1 MYLEQTVKF
10 RGKEALNLAQKGH
23 TEGIENRKRNWKV
36 QLLKIT
42 RGQKNLR
49 TWKLRSIS
57 YFETMITTDNLGQ
70 VWWCPPRAIC
80 SSHTPRSLCSTT
92 LEMSGLM
99 IPAQGYLSQPESLV
113 FVLQTTETWSGR
125 TRNSKSLTKL
135 LLRVE
140 CLHLQNNSWRCTNI
154 FCDHII
160 CNLYLCPS
168 SRTHFKTFGVHG

>member
-1 MYLEQTVKF
+1 M
-10 RGKEALNLAQKGH
+10 
-23 TEGIENRKRNWKV
+23 
-36 QLLKIT
+36 
-42 RGQKNLR
+42 
-49 TWKLRSIS
+49 
-57 YFETMITTDNLGQ
+57 MITTDNLGQ

-80 SSHTPRSLCSTT
+80 SSHTPWSLCSTT

-140 CLHLQNNSWRCTNI
+140 CLHLQDNSWRCTNI

-160 CNLYLCPS
+160 CNLYF
-168 SRTHFKTFGVHG
+168 THPAVHTLRLLAYMVKYSLFNSFQINQYFSAHNFMNFLNFHFLPFLIIDTPNLILLQS

>member
-1 MYLEQTVKF
+1 M
-10 RGKEALNLAQKGH
+10 

-49 TWKLRSIS
+49 TWKLRRIS
-57 YFETMITTDNLGQ
+57 YFEMMITTDNLGQ

-80 SSHTPRSLCSTT
+80 SSHTGLCVHTQ
-92 LEMSGLM
+92 MSGLM

-140 CLHLQNNSWRCTNI
+140 CLHLQDNSWRCTNI
-154 FCDHII
+154 LCDHII
-160 CNLYLCPS
+160 CTYAHRIPFTAVHTLKS
-168 SRTHFKTFGVHG
+168 TFGVHG